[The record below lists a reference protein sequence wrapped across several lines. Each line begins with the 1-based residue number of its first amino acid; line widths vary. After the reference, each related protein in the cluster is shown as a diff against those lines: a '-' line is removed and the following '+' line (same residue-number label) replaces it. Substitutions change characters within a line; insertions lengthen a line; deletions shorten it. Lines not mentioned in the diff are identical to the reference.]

1 MNCYDN
7 WKKNTAKFLTAQ
19 TISLFGSSL
28 VQYAIIWY
36 ITLITASGSIMTVA
50 TICGY
55 VPQMIISIFAGVWL
69 DRYSRKRLIIAADT
83 LIACSTG
90 LIAILFLI
98 GYKEIWMLFILLV
111 IRSMGTGIQTPA
123 VNAFLP
129 QIVPKD
135 NLMKVNG
142 INSMLS
148 SITIF
153 LSPAVSGL
161 LLAVTSIELTF
172 FIDVITAF
180 IGVGI
185 TSTICNQR
193 KEEKRVQEKIQKNML
208 QDIKEGMQYLQ
219 SHKPIKQQLNY
230 IMIVA
235 ILISPAAFLTP
246 LLVSR
251 AFGQEVWKL
260 TISQMVFSFGAIAGG
275 ALISIW
281 GGFQNRR
288 YTIIAA
294 TIFYGMMMIG
304 IGIAPIYGVYLLFNG
319 LIGISMPCYNA
330 PVQVFFQENVEEEM
344 QGRVFGMLQIANA
357 CALPLGTVLFGPLA
371 DVISVQTIL
380 IITGALVVLYAI
392 KEWKK

>member
-1 MNCYDN
+1 MNRYDN
-7 WKKNTAKFLTAQ
+7 WKRKTAKFLIAQ

-36 ITLITASGSIMTVA
+36 ITLITASGSIMTIA

-55 VPQMIISIFAGVWL
+55 VPQMIISMFAGVWL
-69 DRYSRKRLIIAADT
+69 DRHSRKKLIIAADSI
-83 LIACSTG
+83 IACSTG

-98 GYKEIWMLFILLV
+98 GYQEIWLLFVLLI
-111 IRSMGTGIQTPA
+111 IRSMGTGVQTPA

-161 LLAVTSIELTF
+161 LLTITSIELTF

-185 TSTICNQR
+185 TLTISEIK
-193 KEEKRVQEKIQKNML
+193 KEEEKKIQRNML
-208 QDIKEGMQYLQ
+208 QDIKEGMHYLQ
-219 SHKPIKQQLNY
+219 NHKPIKQQLIY

-235 ILISPAAFLTP
+235 VLISPAAFLTP

-260 TISQMVFSFGAIAGG
+260 TVSQMVFSFGAIAGG

-288 YTIIAA
+288 DTIIAA

-357 CALPLGTVLFGPLA
+357 CALPFGTVLFGPLA
-371 DVISVQTIL
+371 DIISVQTIL
-380 IITGALVVLYAI
+380 IITGTLVVLYAI
-392 KEWKK
+392 KEWKNKK

>member
-1 MNCYDN
+1 MNRYDN
-7 WKKNTAKFLTAQ
+7 WKRKTAKFLIAQ

-36 ITLITASGSIMTVA
+36 ITLITASGSIMTIA

-55 VPQMIISIFAGVWL
+55 VPQMIISMFAGVWL
-69 DRYSRKRLIIAADT
+69 DRHSRKKLIIAADS

-90 LIAILFLI
+90 LIAILFLM
-98 GYKEIWMLFILLV
+98 GYQEIWLLFILLI
-111 IRSMGTGIQTPA
+111 IRSMGTGVQTPA

-161 LLAVTSIELTF
+161 LLTITSIELTF

-185 TSTICNQR
+185 TLTISEIK
-193 KEEKRVQEKIQKNML
+193 KEEEKKIQRNML
-208 QDIKEGMQYLQ
+208 QDIKEGMHYLQ
-219 SHKPIKQQLNY
+219 NHKPIKQQLIY

-260 TISQMVFSFGAIAGG
+260 TVSQMVFSFGAIAGG

-288 YTIIAA
+288 DTIIAA

-357 CALPLGTVLFGPLA
+357 CALPFGTVLFGPLA
-371 DVISVQTIL
+371 DIISVQTIL
-380 IITGALVVLYAI
+380 ILTGIVVVLYAI
-392 KEWKK
+392 KEWKNKK

>member
-1 MNCYDN
+1 MNRYNN
-7 WKKNTAKFLTAQ
+7 WKRKTAKFLIAQ

-36 ITLITASGSIMTVA
+36 ITLITASGSIMTIA

-55 VPQMIISIFAGVWL
+55 VPQMIISMFAGVWL
-69 DRYSRKRLIIAADT
+69 DRYSRKKLIIAADS

-98 GYKEIWMLFILLV
+98 GYQEIWLLFILLI
-111 IRSMGTGIQTPA
+111 IRSMGTGVQTPA

-161 LLAVTSIELTF
+161 LLTITSIELTF

-185 TSTICNQR
+185 TLTISEIK
-193 KEEKRVQEKIQKNML
+193 KEEEKKIQRNML
-208 QDIKEGMQYLQ
+208 QDIKEGMHYLQ
-219 SHKPIKQQLNY
+219 NHKPIKQQLIY

-235 ILISPAAFLTP
+235 VLISPAAFLTP

-260 TISQMVFSFGAIAGG
+260 TVSQMVFSLGAIAGG

-357 CALPLGTVLFGPLA
+357 CALPFGTVLFGPLA
-371 DVISVQTIL
+371 DIISVQTIL
-380 IITGALVVLYAI
+380 ILTGIVVVLYAI
-392 KEWKK
+392 KEWKNKK

>member
-1 MNCYDN
+1 MNRYDN
-7 WKKNTAKFLTAQ
+7 WKRKTAKFLIAQ

-36 ITLITASGSIMTVA
+36 ITLITASGSIMTIA

-55 VPQMIISIFAGVWL
+55 VPQMIISMFAGVWL
-69 DRYSRKRLIIAADT
+69 DRHSRKKLIIAADS

-98 GYKEIWMLFILLV
+98 GYQEIWLLFILLI
-111 IRSMGTGIQTPA
+111 IRSMGTGVQTPA

-161 LLAVTSIELTF
+161 LLTITSIELTF

-185 TSTICNQR
+185 TLTISEIK
-193 KEEKRVQEKIQKNML
+193 KEEEKKIQRNIL
-208 QDIKEGMQYLQ
+208 QDIKEGMHYLQ
-219 SHKPIKQQLNY
+219 NHKPIKQQLIY

-235 ILISPAAFLTP
+235 VLISPAAFLTP

-260 TISQMVFSFGAIAGG
+260 TVSQMVFSFGAIAGG

-288 YTIIAA
+288 DTIIAA

-357 CALPLGTVLFGPLA
+357 CALPFGTVLFGPLA
-371 DVISVQTIL
+371 DIISVQTIL

-392 KEWKK
+392 KEWKNKK

>member
-1 MNCYDN
+1 MNRYDN
-7 WKKNTAKFLTAQ
+7 WKRKTAKFLIAQ

-36 ITLITASGSIMTVA
+36 ITLITASGSIMTIA

-55 VPQMIISIFAGVWL
+55 VPQMIISMFAGVWL
-69 DRYSRKRLIIAADT
+69 DRYSRKKLIIAADS

-90 LIAILFLI
+90 WIAILFLI
-98 GYKEIWMLFILLV
+98 GYQEIWLLFVLLI
-111 IRSMGTGIQTPA
+111 IRSMGTGVQTPA

-161 LLAVTSIELTF
+161 LLTITSIELTF

-185 TSTICNQR
+185 TLTISEIK
-193 KEEKRVQEKIQKNML
+193 KEEEKKIQRNML
-208 QDIKEGMQYLQ
+208 QDIKEGMHYLQ
-219 SHKPIKQQLNY
+219 NHKPIKQQLIY

-260 TISQMVFSFGAIAGG
+260 TVSQMVFSFGAIAGG

-288 YTIIAA
+288 DTIIAA

-357 CALPLGTVLFGPLA
+357 CALPFGTVLFGPLA
-371 DVISVQTIL
+371 DIISVQTIL
-380 IITGALVVLYAI
+380 ILTGIVVVLYAI
-392 KEWKK
+392 KEWKNKK

>member
-1 MNCYDN
+1 MNRYDN
-7 WKKNTAKFLTAQ
+7 WKRKTAKFLIAQ

-36 ITLITASGSIMTVA
+36 ITLITASGSIMTIA

-55 VPQMIISIFAGVWL
+55 VPQMIISMFAGVWL
-69 DRYSRKRLIIAADT
+69 DRYSRKKLIIAADS

-98 GYKEIWMLFILLV
+98 GYQEIWLLFILLI
-111 IRSMGTGIQTPA
+111 IRSMGTGVQTPA

-161 LLAVTSIELTF
+161 LLTITSIELTF

-185 TSTICNQR
+185 TLTISEIK
-193 KEEKRVQEKIQKNML
+193 KEEEKKIQRNML
-208 QDIKEGMQYLQ
+208 QDIKEGMHYLQ
-219 SHKPIKQQLNY
+219 NHKPIKQQLIY

-235 ILISPAAFLTP
+235 VLISPAAFLTP

-260 TISQMVFSFGAIAGG
+260 TVSQMVFSLGAIAGG

-357 CALPLGTVLFGPLA
+357 CALPFGTVLFGPLA
-371 DVISVQTIL
+371 DIISVQTIL
-380 IITGALVVLYAI
+380 ILTGIVVVLYAI
-392 KEWKK
+392 KEWKNKK

>member
-1 MNCYDN
+1 MNRYDN
-7 WKKNTAKFLTAQ
+7 WKRKTAKFLIAQ

-36 ITLITASGSIMTVA
+36 ITLITASGSIMTIA

-55 VPQMIISIFAGVWL
+55 VPQMIISMFAGVWL
-69 DRYSRKRLIIAADT
+69 DRYSRKKLIIAADS

-90 LIAILFLI
+90 LIAILFLM
-98 GYKEIWMLFILLV
+98 GYQEIWLLFILLI
-111 IRSMGTGIQTPA
+111 IRSMGTGVQTPA

-161 LLAVTSIELTF
+161 LLTITSIELTF

-185 TSTICNQR
+185 TLTISEIK
-193 KEEKRVQEKIQKNML
+193 KEEEKKIQRNML
-208 QDIKEGMQYLQ
+208 QDIKEGMHYLQ
-219 SHKPIKQQLNY
+219 NHRQIKQQLIY

-235 ILISPAAFLTP
+235 VLISPAAFLTP

-260 TISQMVFSFGAIAGG
+260 TVSQMVFSFGAIAGG

-288 YTIIAA
+288 DTIIVA

-357 CALPLGTVLFGPLA
+357 CALPFGTVLFGPLA
-371 DVISVQTIL
+371 DIISVQTIL

-392 KEWKK
+392 KEWKNKK

>member
-1 MNCYDN
+1 MNRYDN
-7 WKKNTAKFLTAQ
+7 WKRKTAKFLIAQ

-36 ITLITASGSIMTVA
+36 ITLITASGSIMTIA

-55 VPQMIISIFAGVWL
+55 VPQMIISMFAGVWL
-69 DRYSRKRLIIAADT
+69 DRYSRKKLIIAADS

-98 GYKEIWMLFILLV
+98 GYQEIWLLFILLI
-111 IRSMGTGIQTPA
+111 IRSMGTGVQTPA

-161 LLAVTSIELTF
+161 LLTITSIELTF

-185 TSTICNQR
+185 TLTISEIK
-193 KEEKRVQEKIQKNML
+193 KEEEKKIQRNML
-208 QDIKEGMQYLQ
+208 QDIKEGMHYLQ
-219 SHKPIKQQLNY
+219 NHKPIKQQLIY

-235 ILISPAAFLTP
+235 VLISPAAFLTP

-260 TISQMVFSFGAIAGG
+260 TVSQMVFSFGAIAGG

-288 YTIIAA
+288 DTIIAA

-357 CALPLGTVLFGPLA
+357 CALPFGTVLFGPLA
-371 DVISVQTIL
+371 DIISVQTIL

-392 KEWKK
+392 KEWKNKK

>member
-1 MNCYDN
+1 MNRYDN
-7 WKKNTAKFLTAQ
+7 WKRKTAKFLIAQ

-36 ITLITASGSIMTVA
+36 ITLITASGSIMTIA

-55 VPQMIISIFAGVWL
+55 VPQMIISMFAGVWL
-69 DRYSRKRLIIAADT
+69 DRYSRKKLIIAADS

-98 GYKEIWMLFILLV
+98 GYQEIWLLFILLI
-111 IRSMGTGIQTPA
+111 IRSMGTGVQTPA

-161 LLAVTSIELTF
+161 LLTITSIELTF

-185 TSTICNQR
+185 TLTISEIK
-193 KEEKRVQEKIQKNML
+193 KEEEKKIQRNML
-208 QDIKEGMQYLQ
+208 QDIKEGMHYLQ
-219 SHKPIKQQLNY
+219 NHKPIKQQLIY

-235 ILISPAAFLTP
+235 VLISPAAFLTP

-260 TISQMVFSFGAIAGG
+260 TVSQMVFSFGAIVGG

-288 YTIIAA
+288 DTIIAA

-357 CALPLGTVLFGPLA
+357 CALPFGTVLFGPLA
-371 DVISVQTIL
+371 DIISVQTIL
-380 IITGALVVLYAI
+380 ILTGIVVVLYAI
-392 KEWKK
+392 KEWKNKK

>member
-1 MNCYDN
+1 MNRYDN
-7 WKKNTAKFLTAQ
+7 WKRKTAKFLIAQ

-36 ITLITASGSIMTVA
+36 ITLITASGSIMTIA

-55 VPQMIISIFAGVWL
+55 VPQMIISMFAGVWL
-69 DRYSRKRLIIAADT
+69 DRYSRKKLIIAADS

-98 GYKEIWMLFILLV
+98 GYQEIWLLFILLI
-111 IRSMGTGIQTPA
+111 IRSMGTGVQTPA

-161 LLAVTSIELTF
+161 LLTITSIELTF

-185 TSTICNQR
+185 TLTISEIK
-193 KEEKRVQEKIQKNML
+193 KEEEKKIQRNML
-208 QDIKEGMQYLQ
+208 QDIKEGMHYLQ
-219 SHKPIKQQLNY
+219 NHKPIKQQLIY

-235 ILISPAAFLTP
+235 VLISPAAFLTP

-260 TISQMVFSFGAIAGG
+260 TVSQMVFSLGAIAGG

-357 CALPLGTVLFGPLA
+357 CALPSGTVLFGPLA
-371 DVISVQTIL
+371 DIISVQTIL
-380 IITGALVVLYAI
+380 ILTGIVVVLYAI
-392 KEWKK
+392 KEWKNKK

>member
-1 MNCYDN
+1 MNRYDN
-7 WKKNTAKFLTAQ
+7 WKRKTAKFLIAQ

-36 ITLITASGSIMTVA
+36 ITLITASGSIMTIA

-55 VPQMIISIFAGVWL
+55 VPQMIISMFAGVWL
-69 DRYSRKRLIIAADT
+69 DRHSRKKLIIAADS

-98 GYKEIWMLFILLV
+98 GYQEIWLLFILLI
-111 IRSMGTGIQTPA
+111 IRSMGTGVQTPA

-161 LLAVTSIELTF
+161 LLTITSIELTF

-185 TSTICNQR
+185 TLTISEIK
-193 KEEKRVQEKIQKNML
+193 KEEEKKIQRNML
-208 QDIKEGMQYLQ
+208 QDIKEGMHYLQ
-219 SHKPIKQQLNY
+219 NHKPIKQQLIY

-235 ILISPAAFLTP
+235 VLISPAAFLTP

-260 TISQMVFSFGAIAGG
+260 TVSQMVFSFGAIAGG

-288 YTIIAA
+288 DTIIAA

-357 CALPLGTVLFGPLA
+357 CALPFGTVLFGPLA
-371 DVISVQTIL
+371 DIISVQTIL

-392 KEWKK
+392 KEWKNKK

>member
-1 MNCYDN
+1 MNRYDN
-7 WKKNTAKFLTAQ
+7 WKRKTAKFLIAQ

-36 ITLITASGSIMTVA
+36 ITLITASGSIMTIA

-55 VPQMIISIFAGVWL
+55 VPQMIISMFAGVWL
-69 DRYSRKRLIIAADT
+69 DRHSRKKLIIAADS

-90 LIAILFLI
+90 LIAILFLM
-98 GYKEIWMLFILLV
+98 GYQEIWLLFILLI
-111 IRSMGTGIQTPA
+111 IRSMGTGVQTPA

-161 LLAVTSIELTF
+161 LLTITSIELTF

-185 TSTICNQR
+185 TLTISEIK
-193 KEEKRVQEKIQKNML
+193 KEEEKKIQRNML
-208 QDIKEGMQYLQ
+208 QDIKEGMHYLQ
-219 SHKPIKQQLNY
+219 NHKPIKQQLIY

-235 ILISPAAFLTP
+235 VLISPAAFLTP

-260 TISQMVFSFGAIAGG
+260 TVSQMVFSFGAIAGG

-288 YTIIAA
+288 DTIIAA

-357 CALPLGTVLFGPLA
+357 CALPFGTVLFGPLA
-371 DVISVQTIL
+371 DIISVQTIL

-392 KEWKK
+392 KEWKNKK

>member
-1 MNCYDN
+1 MNRYDN
-7 WKKNTAKFLTAQ
+7 WKRKTAKFLIAQ

-36 ITLITASGSIMTVA
+36 ITLITASGSIMTIA

-55 VPQMIISIFAGVWL
+55 VPQMIISMFAGVWL
-69 DRYSRKRLIIAADT
+69 DRYSRKKLIIAADS

-98 GYKEIWMLFILLV
+98 GYQEIWLLFILLI
-111 IRSMGTGIQTPA
+111 IRSMGTGVQTPA

-161 LLAVTSIELTF
+161 LLTITSIELTF

-185 TSTICNQR
+185 TLTISEIK
-193 KEEKRVQEKIQKNML
+193 KEEEKKIQRNML
-208 QDIKEGMQYLQ
+208 QDIKEGMHYLQ
-219 SHKPIKQQLNY
+219 NHKPIKQQLIY

-235 ILISPAAFLTP
+235 VLISPAAFLTP

-260 TISQMVFSFGAIAGG
+260 TVSQMVFSFGAIAGG

-288 YTIIAA
+288 DTIIAA

-357 CALPLGTVLFGPLA
+357 CALPFGTVLFGPLA
-371 DVISVQTIL
+371 DIISVQTIL
-380 IITGALVVLYAI
+380 ILTGIVVVLYAI
-392 KEWKK
+392 KEWKNKK